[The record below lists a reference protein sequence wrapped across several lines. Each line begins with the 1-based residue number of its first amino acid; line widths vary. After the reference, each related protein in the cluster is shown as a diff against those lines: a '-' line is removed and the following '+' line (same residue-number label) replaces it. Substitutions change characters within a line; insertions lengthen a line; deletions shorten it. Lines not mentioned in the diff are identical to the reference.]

1 MQNSNFLFKDPQIS
15 EYISDGIISISKQD
29 MTIKYINNK
38 IENIFHNSKIN
49 ILNKKINY
57 FLDES
62 SLLFDYIK
70 HAIIKRGSFLYN
82 NVNVKIKNVADL
94 QNFYKVEVIN
104 NIELDFII
112 IILKLDNEILK
123 INEEN
128 NAVFDKIDD
137 AISKVLDT
145 LKNPISNIKG
155 SIQLIEKKKE
165 FDPELKE
172 IILIECQKLFKLIN
186 VFETRLTNIFEK
198 KEKNNIHKLIRDG
211 IKQIGL
217 IYSKNIKIIENFD
230 PSLPQIVVKKNNLLE
245 AFSKIF
251 KNSFYYI
258 DKNSGYLK
266 VSTKFIHGSSVKI
279 PNIKNKST
287 HNFFNIEI
295 EDNRKMVENSD
306 MNNIFLPFFGFRDD
320 NQSLGLYIAKKII
333 NNHKGT
339 INAVRCDGLTKI
351 IINLPIL

>member
-155 SIQLIEKKKE
+155 SIQLIEKKKN
-165 FDPELKE
+165 
-172 IILIECQKLFKLIN
+172 LIQN
-186 VFETRLTNIFEK
+186 
-198 KEKNNIHKLIRDG
+198 
-211 IKQIGL
+211 
-217 IYSKNIKIIENFD
+217 
-230 PSLPQIVVKKNNLLE
+230 
-245 AFSKIF
+245 
-251 KNSFYYI
+251 
-258 DKNSGYLK
+258 
-266 VSTKFIHGSSVKI
+266 
-279 PNIKNKST
+279 
-287 HNFFNIEI
+287 
-295 EDNRKMVENSD
+295 
-306 MNNIFLPFFGFRDD
+306 
-320 NQSLGLYIAKKII
+320 
-333 NNHKGT
+333 
-339 INAVRCDGLTKI
+339 
-351 IINLPIL
+351 